1 MLRLVLC
8 AVLLCVPM
16 GAMADE
22 ARRVIT
28 VTGTGAVDAA
38 PDMAVIQIGVAKE
51 AKTAADALG
60 QTTTAMTAMFERLKQ
75 AGVAPRDIQTSGL
88 SLNPVWDHSKS
99 GPPQQ
104 IGIRAQNGVMV
115 RVRDLPALGGILD
128 ALVRDG
134 ANQLNGVT
142 FTLQDP
148 APVKDKARALAV
160 ADARRKAT
168 LYADAAGVALGDVL
182 TISEVG
188 NAQPRPQMMSARMA
202 DEAVPIAE
210 GEVTT
215 QAMVNI
221 VFALGEG
228 E

>member
-1 MLRLVLC
+1 MLRMVLC
-8 AVLLCVPM
+8 AVLLWAPM
-16 GAMADE
+16 GAMADD

-38 PDMAVIQIGVAKE
+38 PDMAVIQVGVTKE
-51 AKTAADALG
+51 AKAAADALS
-60 QTTTAMTAMFERLKQ
+60 QTNTAMAAMFERLKQ

-88 SLNPVWDHSKS
+88 SLNPIWDHSKS

-104 IGIRAQNGVMV
+104 IGMRAQNGVMV
-115 RVRDLPALGGILD
+115 RLRDLPSLGSVLD

-148 APVKDKARALAV
+148 APIMDKARTLAV
-160 ADARRKAT
+160 VDARRKAA
-168 LYADAAGVALGDVL
+168 LYAEAAGVVLGPVL
-182 TISEVG
+182 TISEVS
-188 NAQPRPQMMSARMA
+188 NAMPRPQMMSARMV

-215 QAMVNI
+215 QAMVSI
-221 VFALGEG
+221 VFELGKSD
-228 E
+228 